1 MGAPLESLKRLIDIS
16 LGKWLR
22 HLTFTL
28 VRPYFSLF
36 YNVSCANKHLLQ
48 DLPGGLILA
57 THISRLDGP
66 IVAAMLYSTR
76 RVRPAVH
83 YNEYYNF
90 LQYIPMFLAGAVPL
104 SSPKKWPAER
114 RAKQKEWALR
124 MMRGIIG
131 DGGFVLL
138 FPGGMAKRQPRE
150 IIQPHFSGAYETLK
164 AIPDCPVVIVKL
176 QGISKFDQPKYD
188 FFWSF
193 LFGMRGRRHVNM
205 TIELL
210 EDGLDTD
217 QSLADFNADL
227 EARFNDLPPWPQLDP
242 PPEITQDMPGG

>member
-1 MGAPLESLKRLIDIS
+1 MAFRQALDAT

-22 HLTFTL
+22 HMTFAL

-36 YNVSCANKHLLQ
+36 YNVGCSGKHLLQ

-66 IVAAMLYSTR
+66 LIAAMLYSTR

-83 YNEYYNF
+83 YNEYFNL
-90 LQYIPMFLAGAVPL
+90 LQFVPMALAGAVPL
-104 SSPKKWPAER
+104 SSPRGWSPER
-114 RAKQKEWALR
+114 RAARKAVALDNLR
-124 MMRGIIG
+124 RIIA

-150 IIQPHFSGAYETLK
+150 IIQPHFSGAYDTIKSL
-164 AIPDCPVVIVKL
+164 PDAPVVLIRL
-176 QGISKFDQPKYD
+176 QGISKFDAPKYD
-188 FFWSF
+188 LFWSF
-193 LFGMRGRRHVNM
+193 LFGLRGRRHVEM

-210 EDGLDTD
+210 EHGLDTD
-217 QSLADFNADL
+217 QGLEAFNADL
-227 EARFNDLPPWPQLDP
+227 EERFNDLPPWP
-242 PPEITQDMPGG
+242 ERE